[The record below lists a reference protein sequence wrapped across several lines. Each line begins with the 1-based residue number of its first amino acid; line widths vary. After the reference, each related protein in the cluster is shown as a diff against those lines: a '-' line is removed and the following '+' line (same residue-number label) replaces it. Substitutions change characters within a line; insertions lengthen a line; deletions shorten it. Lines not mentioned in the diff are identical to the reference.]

1 MKSKSKPAMRSA
13 NGKRALMFCCHGMIY
28 TVTDKVLGA
37 DIDVDAVDGILDR
50 LRKIDGVKVVEVRGG
65 VGNIMFPTLR
75 LPEVTK
81 LLVPLDS
88 AWAPGALIAAAR
100 GRIW

>member
-1 MKSKSKPAMRSA
+1 MKSKWKPAMRSA
-13 NGKRALMFCCHGMIY
+13 NGKRALKFCCHGMIY

-37 DIDVDAVDGILDR
+37 DVDAADGILDR
-50 LRKIDGVKVVEVRGG
+50 LRKIDGVKVVELRGG

-88 AWAPGALIAAAR
+88 AWAPRALIAAAR